1 VPSERGSHAPE
12 SARIPVDIRRFP
24 WIRKLAADYA
34 FSFSSLAQFFAG
46 DPASVSSWIDAIA
59 RAQQHPRQRAELA
72 AILDAQ
78 LARRDAPAAA
88 RNAASLLAD
97 PKSVAILTGQQAGLF
112 GGPLFT
118 LYKALTALKL
128 AERVQSQHG
137 VPAIAVFWVEAE
149 DHDWHEVS
157 ASAVLDADLRR
168 RVIQLPAPEGAG
180 HTPVGSITLG
190 GEIDAAIEELA
201 AALPATEFT
210 EGLVD
215 DLRKAYRAG
224 HSMAGGFARWM
235 DTLAGNR
242 GLVVFDCSDR
252 TAKPL
257 ASDIF
262 AREVQHPGTTWQ
274 LAGEAGASLAARGYH
289 AQVSGSAED
298 GPALFHLDGSRK
310 AIKAEDLASLEADVR
325 AQPASFSPNVLLRP
339 IVEETLFPT
348 VCYVSGPNELA
359 YLAQLSKVYEHFEV
373 PMPLV
378 YPRLSATVLDSAS
391 ARFLAKYDLPLEA
404 LQARDESALN
414 RLLAA
419 SLPPAVDEALQHTEH
434 SIDGSMSA
442 LIAAASALD
451 PTLEGAARSTLG
463 KLQHDLAALRGKII
477 SAAKKRDE
485 TMRRQFF
492 RAQAQAFPDGMP
504 QERAISAVS
513 LLNRY
518 GPALLE
524 RLLSDLPLDLGH
536 HWILTV

>member
-1 VPSERGSHAPE
+1 
-12 SARIPVDIRRFP
+12 
-24 WIRKLAADYA
+24 
-34 FSFSSLAQFFAG
+34 
-46 DPASVSSWIDAIA
+46 
-59 RAQQHPRQRAELA
+59 
-72 AILDAQ
+72 
-78 LARRDAPAAA
+78 
-88 RNAASLLAD
+88 
-97 PKSVAILTGQQAGLF
+97 
-112 GGPLFT
+112 
-118 LYKALTALKL
+118 
-128 AERVQSQHG
+128 
-137 VPAIAVFWVEAE
+137 
-149 DHDWHEVS
+149 
-157 ASAVLDADLRR
+157 VLDADLRR

-180 HTPVGSITLG
+180 HTPVGFITLG
-190 GEIDAAIEELA
+190 GEINAAIEELA

-210 EGLVD
+210 APLVD
-215 DLRKAYRAG
+215 GLRKAYRPG
-224 HSMAGGFARWM
+224 QSMAGGFARWM
-235 DTLAGNR
+235 DTLAGDR

-252 TAKPL
+252 TAKSL
-257 ASDIF
+257 ASEIF
-262 AREVQHPGTTWQ
+262 VREVRHPGKTWQ
-274 LAGEAGASLAARGYH
+274 LAAEAGATLAAGGYH
-289 AQVSGSAED
+289 AQVSGTAED
-298 GPALFHLDGSRK
+298 GPALFHLDGART

-359 YLAQLSKVYEHFEV
+359 YLAQLSKVYEHFDV

-378 YPRLSATVLDSAS
+378 YPRLSATILDSAS

-419 SLPPAVDEALQHTEH
+419 SLPPEVDEALRHAEH

-442 LIAAASALD
+442 LMAAASALD

-485 TMRRQFF
+485 TMRRQFS

-504 QERAISAVS
+504 QERGISAIS

-518 GPALLE
+518 GPALVE

>member
-1 VPSERGSHAPE
+1 
-12 SARIPVDIRRFP
+12 
-24 WIRKLAADYA
+24 
-34 FSFSSLAQFFAG
+34 
-46 DPASVSSWIDAIA
+46 
-59 RAQQHPRQRAELA
+59 
-72 AILDAQ
+72 
-78 LARRDAPAAA
+78 
-88 RNAASLLAD
+88 
-97 PKSVAILTGQQAGLF
+97 VAIVTGQQAGLF

-128 AERVQSQHG
+128 AERVQTQHG

-157 ASAVLDADLRR
+157 AAAVLDADLRR

-180 HTPVGSITLG
+180 HTPVGFITLG
-190 GEIDAAIEELA
+190 GEIEAAIEELA

-210 EGLVD
+210 EPLVD

-224 HSMAGGFARWM
+224 HTMAGGFARWM
-235 DTLAGNR
+235 DRLAGDR

-257 ASDIF
+257 AGEIF
-262 AREVQHPGTTWQ
+262 AREVQHPGRTWQ
-274 LAGEAGASLAARGYH
+274 LAAEAGAALEAGGYH

-298 GPALFHLDGSRK
+298 GPALFHLDGTRK
-310 AIKAEDLASLEADVR
+310 AIKAEELASLEADVR

-359 YLAQLSKVYEHFEV
+359 YLAQLSKVYEHFDV

-378 YPRLSATVLDSAS
+378 YPRLSATILDSAS
-391 ARFLAKYDLPLEA
+391 VRFLAKYDLPLEA

-419 SLPPAVDEALQHTEH
+419 SLPPAVDEALQHAEH
-434 SIDGSMSA
+434 SIDSSMSA
-442 LIAAASALD
+442 LMAAVPALD

-463 KLQHDLAALRGKII
+463 KLQHDLATLRGKII

-485 TMRRQFF
+485 TMRRQFS
-492 RAQAQAFPDGMP
+492 RAQDQAFPGGMP
-504 QERAISAVS
+504 QERAISGIS

-518 GPALLE
+518 GPALVE